1 MSTTWLDLQ
10 GWAGIK
16 VRCRRDSG
24 FLHFVFWLPVLLSLG
39 VCSLCGGASHSVPV
53 TTHTVVMRA
62 KWNFLKLKLKKGSLL
77 EAFQH
82 LFGDIWWPNLW
93 KEDWIYNFF
102 IMTVHLTEPSW
113 QLLFNIM
120 LKFCHYISDPGAELL
135 MAWLLFSN
143 RQSVLFSSLAPW
155 RLSLPHT
162 LVHYRSHRD
171 TKAEAEL
178 DDWSLTLFRWTKPRH
193 SVPEALHELF
203 WHVLELQWCFCVAC
217 LRSQFSKKH
226 IEKLLIS

>member
-102 IMTVHLTEPSW
+102 IMTVHLREPSW

-143 RQSVLFSSLAPW
+143 KQSVLFSSLAPW

-162 LVHYRSHRD
+162 GSLSLAQRHQS
-171 TKAEAEL
+171 
-178 DDWSLTLFRWTKPRH
+178 WSRTWWLITNSVQMNQASAQCSWSIAWIILTRARA
-193 SVPEALHELF
+193 SV
-203 WHVLELQWCFCVAC
+203 VLLCSLPA
-217 LRSQFSKKH
+217 
-226 IEKLLIS
+226 

>member
-39 VCSLCGGASHSVPV
+39 VCSLCGGASHPVPV
-53 TTHTVVMRA
+53 TTHTVVVRA

-113 QLLFNIM
+113 QLLFNVM
-120 LKFCHYISDPGAELL
+120 LKFCHCTFQTRGQNCWWPGCYLATSRASSFPRWLHDDSHYHTYWFTIARTETPKLKQNL
-135 MAWLLFSN
+135 MTD
-143 RQSVLFSSLAPW
+143 
-155 RLSLPHT
+155 H
-162 LVHYRSHRD
+162 
-171 TKAEAEL
+171 
-178 DDWSLTLFRWTKPRH
+178 
-193 SVPEALHELF
+193 
-203 WHVLELQWCFCVAC
+203 
-217 LRSQFSKKH
+217 
-226 IEKLLIS
+226 

>member
-39 VCSLCGGASHSVPV
+39 VCSLCGGASHPVPV
-53 TTHTVVMRA
+53 TTHTVVVRA

-113 QLLFNIM
+113 QLLFNVM
-120 LKFCHYISDPGAELL
+120 LKFCH
-135 MAWLLFSN
+135 
-143 RQSVLFSSLAPW
+143 
-155 RLSLPHT
+155 T
-162 LVHYRSHRD
+162 
-171 TKAEAEL
+171 
-178 DDWSLTLFRWTKPRH
+178 
-193 SVPEALHELF
+193 
-203 WHVLELQWCFCVAC
+203 
-217 LRSQFSKKH
+217 
-226 IEKLLIS
+226 IEKPVARQPGKQGDCVMVRKKDSHKQMPQNTTNLFMCLTIPPLCDTPWGSNSGNWQFFSETCKWSRSYMLFFCSEHI